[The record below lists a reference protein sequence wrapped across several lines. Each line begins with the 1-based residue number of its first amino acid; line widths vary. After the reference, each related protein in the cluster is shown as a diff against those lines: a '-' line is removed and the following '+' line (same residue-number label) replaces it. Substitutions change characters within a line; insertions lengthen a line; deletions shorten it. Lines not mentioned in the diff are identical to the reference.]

1 MLAACLLTNTKY
13 CYAVEDASDNAI
25 APPAK
30 IFFCPIKF
38 PEIKWP
44 EVSWP
49 RFSLNKVGTESLDD
63 TIAPIIHQDDLTS
76 KPLALVGKTC
86 DNSPEVIIK
95 LKPSCSKT
103 EESEFDEPNPT
114 SFSIAVGKSESF
126 KILELGDIGSSVE
139 HKEGPLYDHPVPIIP
154 PLKLQIRT
162 ASQKIFIVAPDDSPT
177 INKMNKRALDKLSPA
192 NYEHIQPLTGSDAF
206 NAIVASGLSPDAV
219 LTDISMPQ
227 GLPEL
232 WLQML
237 RYAPGMEAES
247 SGVILA
253 QALRNIGYTGPIVAT
268 SASPEDIK
276 EEHRHLFTEIRGK
289 LSANENIKALLSSYG
304 VRSPTSK
311 RFFDILKLSSGSL
324 SS

>member
-1 MLAACLLTNTKY
+1 MLAACLPTNIKY
-13 CYAVEDASDNAI
+13 CYAVEDASDTI
-25 APPAK
+25 SPPPK
-30 IFFCPIKF
+30 RFICPIKC
-38 PEIKWP
+38 PKIKWP
-44 EVSWP
+44 EFSW
-49 RFSLNKVGTESLDD
+49 NKVGTESLND
-63 TIAPIIHQDDLTS
+63 TIDPIIHQDNLTP

-114 SFSIAVGKSESF
+114 SFLIAGDRSESF
-126 KILELGDIGSSVE
+126 KKIELDGIGSFVE
-139 HKEGPLYDHPVPIIP
+139 HKEGPLYDPAPIP
-154 PLKLQIRT
+154 SLKFKLQIRT
-162 ASQKIFIVAPDDSPT
+162 ASQKIFIVAPEDSTP
-177 INKMNKRALDKLSPA
+177 INKGNKRVLDKLSQA
-192 NYEHIQPLTGSDAF
+192 NYEYIQPLTGSDAF
-206 NAIVASGLSPDAV
+206 AAIVASGLYPDAV
-219 LTDISMPQ
+219 LSDISMPQ

-237 RYAPGMEAES
+237 RYAPGMEKED

-276 EEHRHLFTEIRGK
+276 KEHRHLFTEIRGK
-289 LSANENIKALLSSYG
+289 LTANENIKALLSLYG

-311 RFFDILKLSSGSL
+311 RFFDILKLSSGS
-324 SS
+324 SKS